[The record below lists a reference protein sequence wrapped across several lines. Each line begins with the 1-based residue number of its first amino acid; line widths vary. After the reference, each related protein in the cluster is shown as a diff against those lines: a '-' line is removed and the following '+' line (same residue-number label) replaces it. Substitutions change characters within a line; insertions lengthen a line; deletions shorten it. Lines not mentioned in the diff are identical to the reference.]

1 MPSEVVIN
9 IKPKENKAKTYFLLV
24 LLLVIIAV
32 VASLSLFLI
41 GRIGTQNGVFVSKPT
56 TQVSATREGWFVLE
70 AKTYTIEYP
79 DGWKVQENARKDPV
93 GAKITSS
100 KGEINFWQN
109 QTREPRFSS
118 EQKSNIVAQKSSDL
132 SVDKRKAI
140 ATKYTYKDGSFFLTV
155 VVPAKDPVKSVVFWA
170 AWSPQDTEKVITD
183 IISTYKSK

>member
-9 IKPKENKAKTYFLLV
+9 IKPKGNKAKSYFFLALI
-24 LLLVIIAV
+24 LII
-32 VASLSLFLI
+32 VALIIFLASFFI

>member
-9 IKPKENKAKTYFLLV
+9 IKPKENKAKNYFLLV
-24 LLLVIIAV
+24 LFLVIIAAV
-32 VASLSLFLI
+32 SSLSLFFI

-56 TQVSATREGWFVLE
+56 TQVSATREGWLVLE

-79 DGWKVQENARKDPV
+79 DTWKVQENNSKEAT

-140 ATKYTYKDGSFFLTV
+140 STKYTFKDGSFFLTV
-155 VVPAKDPVKSVVFWA
+155 VVPAKNPVKNVVFWSS
-170 AWSPQDTEKVITD
+170 WSSQDSEKTITD